1 MTQAHAKTRGFTLI
15 ELMIVVA
22 IIGILA
28 SIAVPA
34 YQGFIVRSQV
44 TEGLTMSSA
53 LKAQITEQFQDRGVL
68 PANLVALGINVPPSS
83 KFVQSLTVRTG
94 ALDINFGNQA
104 NAAIAGAVLTLTPYA
119 TANND
124 VVWVCGARPAPAG
137 TAAIPGAVDATT
149 FAVIQYRYLPL
160 NCRP

>member
-1 MTQAHAKTRGFTLI
+1 MTQVHAKTRGFTLI

-28 SIAVPA
+28 SIAIPA
-34 YQGFIVRSQV
+34 YQGFVIRSQV
-44 TEGLTMSSA
+44 TEGMTMSSA
-53 LKAQITEQFQDRGVL
+53 LKAHISEQFQDRGVL
-68 PANLVALGINVPPSS
+68 PPNLVALGINVAPSS

-104 NAAIAGAVLTLTPYA
+104 NAAIAGAVLSLVPYNS
-119 TANND
+119 ANND
-124 VVWVCGARPAPAG
+124 IIWVCGSAPPPAG
-137 TAAIPGAVDATT
+137 AAAIPGAVDATT